1 MNLIINKQ
9 GIFYIQSGLYEGKVK
24 VNRKAGLPIHM
35 KHCKLYI
42 IKAQYINSTTYKT
55 ERKTLLLF

>member
-1 MNLIINKQ
+1 MNLIISKQ
-9 GIFYIQSGLYEGKVK
+9 DMFYIQSGLYEGKIK
-24 VNRKAGLPIHM
+24 VNRKAGYPIHM

-55 ERKTLLLF
+55 EKKPLLVL